1 MQQAN
6 AALYGFEQEVLTCAG
21 PAAHMVQL
29 YESDDRLLV
38 RNAGRYFAEGFGR
51 GDRGLI
57 VTTEERAEAF
67 RREFGR
73 LGIDAAAAVRDER
86 LTFFDSHQTLARI
99 LVDGYPDAARFDEVV
114 GAAVRRLVASNESG
128 ALRAYGDM
136 VGTLWTARQF
146 PSAIRLEQLWGKL
159 LAQVPFS
166 LFCAYSIDLFGTD
179 FEAGVVDALLC
190 AHSHFLPAGSNATL
204 QSALGRAMEDV
215 LGAKVAS
222 LPAVKLERRPAWPE
236 LPRAES
242 LILWLKKN
250 LRDQAGDIFV
260 RARQYYQ
267 ETA

>member
-1 MQQAN
+1 
-6 AALYGFEQEVLTCAG
+6 
-21 PAAHMVQL
+21 MVQL

-99 LVDGYPDAARFDEVV
+99 LVDGYPDAARFDEIV
-114 GAAVRRLVASNESG
+114 GAALRRLVASNESG

-136 VGTLWTARQF
+136 V
-146 PSAIRLEQLWGKL
+146 EQLWGKL

-250 LRDQAGDIFV
+250 LRKEAGDIFV